1 MIISK
6 NLMIISRY
14 SILYY
19 SENSY
24 KLFNTRTN
32 FCAIISKE
40 LYNTLSLL
48 KECDFNLE
56 SLNIPHNTLMHLIK
70 GKVIVNPHEDEDY
83 YNLKKYLRYNQ
94 AFSRASLGLIIVP
107 TLACNFKC
115 PYCYETNLTSKN
127 MSVSTMDQILRFV
140 KNTGCKTVNLCWH
153 GGEPLLAF
161 EQIHYLL
168 NKLYDIQ
175 DLKMKTHSM
184 VTNGFLLDPDKCKIL
199 SQYNIGHIQIT
210 IDGNRDF
217 HNRSRRHKL
226 GIPTFD
232 IILENIENVFTYI
245 PSCHVTVRVNL
256 REENKYQFPSLYK
269 NLRQR
274 WKGQNYSVDL
284 AFVNDVNSS
293 CNVACLPNR
302 GKVSLLKELSKK
314 FGIDDI
320 QTTIAPQVGGCTA
333 TCVNSV
339 IIGPEGEI
347 YKCWVDV
354 GKPQKVVDSIFE
366 NKVRNYILP
375 SYIVGADMFSD
386 RKCHDCAFL
395 PICDGGCVVR
405 RYNKLHDG
413 ADYDPCP
420 LSEEDFYT
428 LLDMYIKQKCK

>member
-256 REENKYQFPSLYK
+256 REENKYQFPSLYP
-269 NLRQR
+269 
-274 WKGQNYSVDL
+274 L
-284 AFVNDVNSS
+284 A
-293 CNVACLPNR
+293 
-302 GKVSLLKELSKK
+302 EL
-314 FGIDDI
+314 I
-320 QTTIAPQVGGCTA
+320 
-333 TCVNSV
+333 
-339 IIGPEGEI
+339 
-347 YKCWVDV
+347 
-354 GKPQKVVDSIFE
+354 
-366 NKVRNYILP
+366 
-375 SYIVGADMFSD
+375 
-386 RKCHDCAFL
+386 
-395 PICDGGCVVR
+395 
-405 RYNKLHDG
+405 
-413 ADYDPCP
+413 
-420 LSEEDFYT
+420 
-428 LLDMYIKQKCK
+428 

>member
-1 MIISK
+1 
-6 NLMIISRY
+6 MIISRY

-48 KECDFNLE
+48 KECVFNLE

-375 SYIVGADMFSD
+375 SYIVGAV
-386 RKCHDCAFL
+386 AT
-395 PICDGGCVVR
+395 
-405 RYNKLHDG
+405 
-413 ADYDPCP
+413 A
-420 LSEEDFYT
+420 
-428 LLDMYIKQKCK
+428 

>member
-1 MIISK
+1 
-6 NLMIISRY
+6 MIISRY

-284 AFVNDVNSS
+284 AFVND
-293 CNVACLPNR
+293 NVACLPNR